1 MGFEASLPNGPIPL
15 SKLVSGEQLGMIK
28 GLEVKRSAMIEVG
41 GSGTSNVA
49 RIRGRNIPFAV
60 SGSYLQVRSRRR

>member
-1 MGFEASLPNGPIPL
+1 MRFEASLTNEPIPL
-15 SKLVSGEQLGMIK
+15 SRLVSGGQVAMIS

-49 RIRGRNIPFAV
+49 KIRGRNIPFAV